1 MIEPSA
7 QTKTE
12 KSRKLA
18 HIQTYKLYYES
29 KIACLSNKRLSP
41 ALHLLACKD
50 APVERG
56 DLASSWQRGRY
67 IKKCLSYYKKK
78 LTELEKELKKI
89 K

>member
-1 MIEPSA
+1 MIEPTA
-7 QTKTE
+7 QTKIE
-12 KSRKLA
+12 KSRNLA
-18 HIQTYKLYYES
+18 RIQTYKLYYES

-56 DLASSWQRGRY
+56 NPDSSWQRGRY
-67 IKKCLSYYKKK
+67 IKKCLRYYKKK
-78 LTELEKELKKI
+78 LNELEKELNKI